1 MTLSNRHLPGLLVT
15 LLAATLLGACGADKP
30 GTETATAGAPPNP
43 FLVGL
48 NEPIAY
54 GDVTAE
60 HVTAYGNVVL
70 EQSQA
75 QLETIKAVSD
85 PTLANVVVPFDDL
98 SGELNKA
105 MSNSWMLY
113 WVSPDEATRQAGIE
127 NYQKLEAWS
136 LGLYSNKALY
146 EQLQAVAAAGDLPP
160 VEEKLVDDLLLAMR
174 QTGVNLSVED
184 QARFKALNQEITD
197 LTSQYSTNMNTH
209 GLVLEL
215 DAEGAAGIPETLLS
229 RYATDDGTYAIP
241 VIAANHD
248 PVVDNATS
256 EETRKSF
263 TLMYANRAADQ
274 NLAILDQLV
283 AKRHELAQVIGFD
296 SYADYALSVK
306 MAETPENVWAF
317 LNDLTEATGDKAV
330 RDLERLKAFRNKYS
344 GISIAEPLNPWNLG
358 YFYNELLKTEYGVDP
373 EEVRKYL
380 PLEPVL
386 TGMMDIY
393 QQLLGLEFRAVDN
406 PSVWHESVDL
416 YEVYEDGQL
425 IGRFYLDLF
434 PRPNKESHFY
444 GVPLTS
450 GNQQPGGYEI
460 PVAMLLGNFTPS
472 SDELPS
478 LVSHSELR
486 TLFHEFGH
494 IAASMAFN
502 GKYAVQNGSLP
513 DFAEAMS
520 QIFENWIWDYDIL
533 KTFARHYD
541 TGEVLPEET
550 FGNMLAAKNLISGIG
565 AQSGVRRSMY
575 DMELYNRY
583 DPDDPTPTDQI
594 WRDLAE
600 KFAYSGY
607 IDGTHPQAAWI
618 HINTHPTYYYGYLW
632 SRVYAQDMFTQFEA
646 NGLLDTKTGK
656 RYLRLVLANGTQRP
670 ILDVVE
676 EFLGREPNNEAYIR
690 SLGLEAVEAPVN

>member
-1 MTLSNRHLPGLLVT
+1 MDSLMTLTYRHLHNLLFAT
-15 LLAATLLGACGADKP
+15 LLAALLTGCGTD
-30 GTETATAGAPPNP
+30 APPAEAPANP
-43 FLVGL
+43 FITGL
-48 NEPIAY
+48 NEPVAY
-54 GDVTAE
+54 SEVTAG
-60 HVTAYGNVVL
+60 HVTAYGDIVL
-70 EQSQA
+70 EQSQE
-75 QLETIKAVSD
+75 QLESIKAVTN

-98 SGELNKA
+98 SGELRKA

-127 NYQKLEAWS
+127 NFQKLEAWS
-136 LGLYSNKALY
+136 LGLYSDKALY
-146 EQLQAVAAAGDLPP
+146 EQLQAVAAAGGLPP
-160 VEEKLVDDLLLAMR
+160 VEEKLVSDLLLAMQ
-174 QTGVNLSVED
+174 QTGVNLSTED

-209 GLVLEL
+209 GLVLEV
-215 DAEGAAGIPETLLS
+215 DAEGADGIPETLTS
-229 RYATDDGTYAIP
+229 RYATDNGTYAIP
-241 VIAANHD
+241 VIAANRG

-263 TLMYANRAADQ
+263 TLMYANRAAEQ
-274 NLAILDQLV
+274 NLEILDQLV
-283 AKRHELAQVIGFD
+283 AKRYELAQLIGFD
-296 SYADYALSVK
+296 SYADYTLSVK
-306 MAETPENVWAF
+306 MAETPENVWNF

-330 RDLERLKAFRNKYS
+330 RDLDRLKAFRNKHS
-344 GISIAEPLNPWNLG
+344 GISAAEPLNPWNLG
-358 YFYNELLKTEYGVDP
+358 YFHNELLKTEFGVDP

-380 PLEPVL
+380 PLAPVL

-393 QQLLGLEFRAVDN
+393 QELLGLEFRPIDN
-406 PSVWHESVDL
+406 PSVWHESVEL
-416 YEVYEDGQL
+416 YEVYEEGRL

-444 GVPLTS
+444 GVPLTP
-450 GNQQPGGYEI
+450 GNQQPDGYEI
-460 PVAMLLGNFTPS
+460 PVAMLLGNFTPG

-513 DFAEAMS
+513 DFGEAMS
-520 QIFENWIWDYDIL
+520 QLFENWIWDYDIL
-533 KTFARHYD
+533 KTFAAHYE

-550 FGNMLAAKNLISGIG
+550 FSNMLAAKNLISGIG
-565 AQSGVRRSMY
+565 AQSSVLRSMY
-575 DMELYNRY
+575 DMELYDRY
-583 DPDDPTPTDQI
+583 DPDNPVPTDQI
-594 WRDLAE
+594 WRNLAG
-600 KFAYSGY
+600 KFAYSSY
-607 IDGTHPQAAWI
+607 IEGTHPQAAWI

-646 NGLLDTKTGK
+646 NGLLDTETGK

-670 ILDVVE
+670 ILEVVE
-676 EFLGREPNNEAYIR
+676 EFLGRAPNNEAYIR
-690 SLGLEAVEAPVN
+690 SLGLEAAD